1 MKNNMTG
8 SQRRAAKRINEPAAM
23 TRAQACRVIAGT
35 TEQEI
40 IKSFVGHGSKAVR
53 RYSAHKSELLTA
65 VEAVEVV
72 VVRKP
77 LTAEQKARKNAQAR
91 ARRAAKKTA
100 A

>member
-1 MKNNMTG
+1 MTG

-65 VEAVEVV
+65 VEAVVK

-91 ARRAAKKTA
+91 VRRAAKKTA